1 MKIGVDFMQMWM
13 LYQDSDEQTGGT
25 PPSLDVTVPTYSTNQ
40 FNTSVEKK
48 GMLEKKTE
56 GKQNEIQIKAL
67 TVLTLILLCTYS

>member
-13 LYQDSDEQTGGT
+13 LYQDSDEHTGGT

-48 GMLEKKTE
+48 GMLERKTE
-56 GKQNEIQIKAL
+56 GKQSEIQIKAL
-67 TVLTLILLCTYS
+67 TVLTLLYAYS